1 MKGWNLPLNT
11 ARGDL
16 HLIPVTLGD
25 ADPRLVLPPSAIQA
39 ACALDYF
46 LAENA
51 KSARQFLKG
60 IEHPRAIRD
69 LQIERFDKDGN
80 TERAAELLSP
90 LLAGRS
96 AGVLSEAGSPAVA
109 DPGAVLVAA
118 AHRLRIRVVPHVG
131 PSAILLAL
139 MAAGFNGQRFAFHG
153 YLPVAKEECRRTIAA
168 RERESHAQDMTQIFI
183 ETPYRNDRIAAG
195 FAARCATGK
204 SRLCVASDLT
214 LPSRVG
220 AQRHHC
226 GMDGRQ
232 TRNRPPAQ
240 RISALRAVIS
250 AVARYP
256 Y

>member
-1 MKGWNLPLNT
+1 VST

-25 ADPRLVLPPSAIQA
+25 ADPRLVLPPSAMQA

-60 IEHPRAIRD
+60 IAHPRALRE
-69 LQIERFDKDGN
+69 LQIECFDKDSN
-80 TERAAELLSP
+80 AERAAELLRP

-109 DPGAVLVAA
+109 DPGALLVAA

-153 YLPVAKEECRRTIAA
+153 YLPVPKEECRRAIAA
-168 RERESHAQDMTQIFI
+168 RERESLAQDMTQVFI
-183 ETPYRNDRIAAG
+183 ETPYRNDQLLQA
-195 FAARCATGK
+195 FCEVCAGK

-214 LPSRVG
+214 LPGESIRS
-220 AQRHHC
+220 ATIAEWTA
-226 GMDGRQ
+226 DKPEIGR
-232 TRNRPPAQ
+232 RP
-240 RISALRAVIS
+240 SVFLLY
-250 AVARYP
+250 AR
-256 Y
+256 